1 MKVDKRHNMYG
12 IPNAIYCIN
21 ISFRDY
27 KLLAQEDLHEEFG
40 ANYCTDWY
48 AKMNL
53 SESDPLDAKDW
64 YLQNDGE
71 VTTLYFPTEE
81 MIEHCEQL
89 LTLCRLKHK

>member
-12 IPNAIYCIN
+12 VLNANYCIN
-21 ISFRDY
+21 MSLRDY
-27 KLLAQEDLHEEFG
+27 TLLTNEDLEEEFG
-40 ANYCTDWY
+40 RQYCSNWCALMHRDD
-48 AKMNL
+48 
-53 SESDPLDAKDW
+53 EVPIAKDW